1 MSQPRLEIVKDEPD
15 DLRAKLR
22 KVIVHRDELL
32 AKAADAQAAFDRSK
46 AMLCEAAEH
55 ALSELLHRR
64 PIAETPVAADT
75 AALTA
80 ALARHDAM
88 ELAYREHVAH
98 DVTQTSQRPLKE
110 GINESNL
117 QNHASSIYRLR
128 AHRSC
133 C

>member
-1 MSQPRLEIVKDEPD
+1 MSQSRLEIVKDETD

-22 KVIVHRDELL
+22 CTVTSCWR
-32 AKAADAQAAFDRSK
+32 RPPTSK